1 MPPAL
6 HSLDAFLAAPDRQRD
21 ATRAIRA
28 VLARTRALTLVF
40 GDEPAAAALVAT
52 LARTLPGDA
61 MNGALLET
69 APVQLVMRPWQ
80 ADAAP
85 RPLPDMTAAQ
95 VLLSLLRQDPDVIA
109 LTTVHADT
117 APLVLQAMFTGH
129 QMLLGCGA
137 PSLAAAVAQ
146 LVGSEAHLQPHVIQQ
161 LDLAIELRGGRI
173 HRVFRG
179 EQLLV
184 ELDGDRCVLRRELL
198 PPPAADRPLY
208 EARFA
213 PPLADRRPA
222 IRSPR
227 TAYLPVTGSAANDRS
242 ALATPF
248 AWRPAGSTWPGCRG
262 CAAPLAHV
270 VTLDLATLPGLP
282 RRGAGLAQL
291 FVCSDGCETATE
303 RDPGVLAE
311 ILRDGALQRI
321 DAPPLRVEVLQP
333 GPIVQWLSFA
343 EEPLPGDDEPL
354 DSGEDGEDRRPL
366 RGDKLF
372 GWPAWEQ
379 GEAWP
384 LDERGERHEL
394 LFQFAEGTLL
404 QGGREPG
411 WDFDRAESLP
421 GEAAVPVLDPNRPQH
436 IRSLLTGEAIG
447 LLFVNRAGD
456 RLAFRWQTG

>member
-1 MPPAL
+1 MPPTL

-28 VLARTRALTLVF
+28 VLARARALTLVF
-40 GDEPAAAALVAT
+40 GDEAATAALVAT
-52 LARTLPGDA
+52 LARTLPGSGL
-61 MNGALLET
+61 NGALLET
-69 APVQLVMRPWQ
+69 ATAQLVVRPWQ
-80 ADAAP
+80 ADAVP
-85 RPLPDMTAAQ
+85 QTLIDVTPAQ
-95 VLLSLLRQDPDVIA
+95 VLRSLLRQDPDVIA
-109 LTTVHADT
+109 LSTVDADSG
-117 APLVLQAMFTGH
+117 PLVVQALFTGH
-129 QMLLGCGA
+129 QLLLGCGA
-137 PSLAAAVAQ
+137 PSLAAAVAV

-184 ELDGDRCVLRRELL
+184 ELDGDRCVLHRERL
-198 PPPAADRPLY
+198 PTSASEQPLH

-213 PPLADRRPA
+213 PPLAARRPPA
-222 IRSPR
+222 RSPR
-227 TAYLPVTGSAANDRS
+227 TAYVPVTGPVARDRS

-248 AWRPAGSTWPGCRG
+248 AWRPAGSTWPCCGG

-270 VTLDLATLPGLP
+270 VSLDLATLPGMP

-291 FVCSDGCETATE
+291 FVCSNGCETATE

-311 ILRDGALQRI
+311 ILRDGELQRL

-333 GPIVQWLSFA
+333 GPIVQWLPFA
-343 EEPLPGDDEPL
+343 EEPLPGDDEPV
-354 DSGEDGEDRRPL
+354 DDGDDDEDRRPL
-366 RGDKLF
+366 RSDKLF

-379 GEAWP
+379 GEEWP
-384 LDERGERHEL
+384 LDERGEQHEL